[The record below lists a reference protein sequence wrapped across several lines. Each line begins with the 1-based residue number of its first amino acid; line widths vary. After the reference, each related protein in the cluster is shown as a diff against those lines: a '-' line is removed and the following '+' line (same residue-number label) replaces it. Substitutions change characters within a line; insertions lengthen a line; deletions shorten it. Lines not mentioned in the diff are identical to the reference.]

1 MRRPWFELSPEVAA
15 LLRDHIDQLTERTNA
30 AIRAEFPGPQDDTDA
45 FWQLSRA
52 STTHAI
58 ASFVAGIETHETVL
72 DTAIFARVGR
82 VQARAG
88 RDLEEALSQFR
99 VGAAV
104 IWREIS
110 TLGTEAGFAPA
121 SLFDVAEGLF
131 VYIDELSGICARA
144 YADQQAAEA
153 GAVEAS
159 RSRLARLL
167 LAEPPTEPRTLA
179 AAAQAAGCRLDQPF
193 AAVVVAEEDREALRH
208 LLPPDSLPG
217 PADRRPCALVLDPQA
232 PGRLDRLE
240 ATAARLDVQ
249 VVIGPTVAVHDAGT
263 SMQQAQD
270 AHRLVERGLLDGR
283 PLLHAGRHTVALLLT
298 ADARLTDRLIGECLR
313 PLDGLRATT
322 RARLEETLRV
332 WLDAHGRLTTVAARL
347 SVHPKTVKYRMD
359 QLRERFGPAI
369 DDPEARFELQLA
381 LHARE
386 LVERGA

>member
-1 MRRPWFELSPEVAA
+1 MRRPWFELSPEVGT
-15 LLRDHIDQLTERTNA
+15 LFRDHIVELTDRTNA
-30 AIRAEFPGPQDDTDA
+30 AIRAEFPGPRDDADA
-45 FWQLSRA
+45 FWALSRA

-58 ASFVAGIETHETVL
+58 ESFVAGIEAHETVL

-82 VQARAG
+82 VQAQAG

-167 LAEPPTEPRTLA
+167 LADPPTEPRALA

-193 AAVVVAEEDREALRH
+193 AAVVVAEEHRESLRH
-208 LLPPDSLPG
+208 ILPPDTLPG
-217 PADRRPCALVLDPQA
+217 PTDRLPCALLLDPEA
-232 PGRLDRLE
+232 PSRLDRL
-240 ATAARLDVQ
+240 AAAADRLGIRVAL
-249 VVIGPTVAVHDAGT
+249 GPTVAASDAGA
-263 SMQQAQD
+263 SMQQAQA
-270 AHRLVERGLLDGR
+270 AHRLMDRGLLVGE

-298 ADARLTDRLIGECLR
+298 ADPRLTDQLIGERLGPFDRLR
-313 PLDGLRATT
+313 PAARE
-322 RARLEETLRV
+322 RLERTLRV
-332 WLDAHGRLTTVAARL
+332 WLDSHGRLTTVAARL
-347 SVHPKTVKYRMD
+347 SIHPKTVKYRMD
-359 QLRERFGPAI
+359 QIRELFGTAI
-369 DDPEARFELQLA
+369 DDPDARFEIQLA

-386 LVERGA
+386 LAAAR